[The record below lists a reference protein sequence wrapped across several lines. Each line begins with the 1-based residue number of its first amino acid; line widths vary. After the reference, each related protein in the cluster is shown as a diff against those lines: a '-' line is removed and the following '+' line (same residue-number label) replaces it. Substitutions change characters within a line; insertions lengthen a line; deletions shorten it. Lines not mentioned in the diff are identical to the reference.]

1 MWGNSLLG
9 EGVVSSLATDFI
21 HVIHC
26 YIEQVLPCQ
35 CMHLLVRQFP
45 VFAGT
50 AAACPLLSGHNVPHT
65 APAFDSEN
73 SNSVINFLELFGHC
87 YLIFELCVA
96 KVTDSKYSVNKK
108 GKIKFT
114 TVLFCLFWTMNFNT
128 GDPQTTARDV
138 FPLNIPYFNYSKHL
152 NLGENL

>member
-1 MWGNSLLG
+1 MTGPLNEIVVMFLILEGLKPFKFQSPLKHSTILSNCIITAEYCLCTTGVRHNMWGYQLLA

-21 HVIHC
+21 NVIHY

-35 CMHLLVRQFP
+35 CTHLLVRQFP

-73 SNSVINFLELFGHC
+73 SKRTIL
-87 YLIFELCVA
+87 
-96 KVTDSKYSVNKK
+96 K
-108 GKIKFT
+108 
-114 TVLFCLFWTMNFNT
+114 
-128 GDPQTTARDV
+128 
-138 FPLNIPYFNYSKHL
+138 
-152 NLGENL
+152 